1 MYCQIMMRIVCPDCS
16 AVIQEASV
24 PSVSNRANGVND
36 LIRHVTDN
44 HVIPC
49 FENMLYYSAM
59 VAQQSGVDFLK
70 EATQPLCAGCD
81 KPVRT
86 HTGVF
91 YRVNGRTQHC
101 CSLECYGK
109 AQGRHGEA

>member
-1 MYCQIMMRIVCPDCS
+1 MKIVCPDCS
-16 AVIQEASV
+16 AVLQEV
-24 PSVSNRANGVND
+24 PRSTRKTREDGINELVH
-36 LIRHVTDN
+36 HVTTH

-49 FENMLYYSAM
+49 FENMLYYSAL
-59 VAQQSGVDFLK
+59 VASQSGVVFLK

-101 CSLECYGK
+101 CGLDCYER